1 MGDLVKARR
10 MVQNSRIMAINQS
23 GSANFEKVNIDITA
37 ITQQLEIISIDIQ
50 DNTSIVDLTTIQ
62 LGTNPSGQSMKV
74 FYESLNIW
82 CNGFESQFR
91 VFMENLNYFF
101 DKWLSFQPGFGS
113 FEELQSK
120 EITFT

>member
-1 MGDLVKARR
+1 

-101 DKWLSFQPGFGS
+101 DNIYLR
-113 FEELQSK
+113 
-120 EITFT
+120 